1 MYNQTDVAYN
11 SSDLSDQSESDQS
24 YCEQTQTKFF
34 DSPPSSPPM
43 RKNQN
48 NLPDD
53 DSDEHSGDDA
63 MYMTETNEQ
72 PTNEQPTNDQPTN
85 DQPTDDQHTDDHR
98 PNSTTEAGHV
108 SSSKQKYMHHA
119 PQTQQ
124 TNNATTA
131 SVFVPEQQHKK
142 QHNGQRRIHPTA
154 AMQEDL
160 GRVTEEFKSQTKD
173 NTRFK
178 FVTQIIKSFIKQD
191 AERTFREGVDY
202 YTQYKELN
210 DFFATM
216 SQVSQY
222 GLGDEV
228 KKCLK
233 RHAEEQEAQAKDNEE
248 WIKAVARAEAT
259 RTTAVASAMKVVGGS
274 GAQ

>member
-43 RKNQN
+43 RKN
-48 NLPDD
+48 LPDD
-53 DSDEHSGDDA
+53 DSDEHSGGDDA
-63 MYMTETNEQ
+63 MYMAE
-72 PTNEQPTNDQPTN
+72 TNEQPTNDQPTN
-85 DQPTDDQHTDDHR
+85 DQPTNEQPTNDQHMDDHR
-98 PNSTTEAGHV
+98 PTSTTEAGHV
-108 SSSKQKYMHHA
+108 SSSKQKYVHHA

-248 WIKAVARAEAT
+248 WINAVARAEAT